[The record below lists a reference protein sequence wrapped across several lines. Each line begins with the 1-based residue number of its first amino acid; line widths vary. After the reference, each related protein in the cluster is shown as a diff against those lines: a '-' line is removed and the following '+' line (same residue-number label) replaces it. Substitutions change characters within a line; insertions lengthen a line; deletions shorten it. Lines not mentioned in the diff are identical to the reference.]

1 MEPPLLTTLL
11 VGLTLGMAHA
21 LDPDHMVAVSTMVSQ
36 QRTLG
41 RSSLVGVFWGL
52 GHTAT
57 LTLVGLA
64 VILLRV
70 RIPYWLSPFAEL
82 AVGLVLL
89 ALGATIVMRYLTEKV
104 HAHSHQHGG
113 EAHVHFHSH
122 AGSEA
127 HGHDHVA
134 PRYRTSLLVGMV
146 HGLAGSAALML
157 LVLAS
162 LRTPASGLLY
172 ILTFGIGSMVGMLG
186 LSVLIGLPFTLTGR
200 RHVEVHRMLR
210 LTAGATSAAYG
221 LFLIASTGIV
231 QEIAHR
237 L

>member
-11 VGLTLGMAHA
+11 VGLTLGMEHA
-21 LDPDHMVAVSTMVSQ
+21 LDPDHVVAVSTMVSQ
-36 QRTLG
+36 HRTLG

-57 LTLVGLA
+57 LFLVGLA
-64 VILLRV
+64 IILLRV
-70 RIPYWLSPFAEL
+70 RIPDWLPPFTEA

-89 ALGATIVMRYLTEKV
+89 ALGASIVKGYFTEKV
-104 HAHSHQHGG
+104 HAHVHRHSG
-113 EAHVHFHSH
+113 EEHMHFHSH

-127 HGHDHVA
+127 HDHVHVG
-134 PRYRTSLLVGMV
+134 PRHRTSLLVGIV

-200 RHVEVHRMLR
+200 RHVEIHRKLR
-210 LTAGATSAAYG
+210 LTAGAGSAAYG
-221 LFLIASTGIV
+221 FFLIGSTGIV
-231 QEIAHR
+231 QGILHH

>member
-1 MEPPLLTTLL
+1 MEAPLLTTLL
-11 VGLTLGMAHA
+11 VGLALGMEHA
-21 LDPDHMVAVSTMVSQ
+21 LDPDHVVAVSTMVSQ
-36 QRTLG
+36 HRTLG

-70 RIPYWLSPFAEL
+70 RIPDWLSPFTEA

-89 ALGATIVMRYLTEKV
+89 ALGASIVKGYFTEKI
-104 HAHSHQHGG
+104 HAHVHRHGA
-113 EAHVHFHSH
+113 EEHAHFHSH

-127 HGHDHVA
+127 HDHDHVA
-134 PRYRTSLLVGMV
+134 PGHRTSLLVGMV

-162 LRTPASGLLY
+162 IRTPLSGLLY
-172 ILTFGIGSMVGMLG
+172 ILTFGIGSIVGMLG
-186 LSVLIGLPFTLTGR
+186 ISALIGLPFSLLGR
-200 RHVEVHRMLR
+200 RHAEVHRKLR
-210 LTAGATSAAYG
+210 LAAGGTSAAY
-221 LFLIASTGIV
+221 
-231 QEIAHR
+231 
-237 L
+237 